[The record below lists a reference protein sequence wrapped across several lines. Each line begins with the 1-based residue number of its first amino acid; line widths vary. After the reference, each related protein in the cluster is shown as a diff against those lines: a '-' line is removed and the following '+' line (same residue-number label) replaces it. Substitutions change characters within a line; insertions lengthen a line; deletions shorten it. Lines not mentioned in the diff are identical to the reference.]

1 MVGVSSGWV
10 AAHQQT
16 LLPECYIEI
25 TYEATDPA
33 LQESA
38 VVTANNETYYA
49 TTDTLVAPTTRK
61 HQAKYAATELGLWGL
76 DGSYTYVG
84 KSGAPNPAYASAQ
97 ASGSD
102 GSFTTNI
109 PTISI
114 AFPTVQLG
122 AVPGITITWSPTY
135 NEWATDF
142 RVTAYYGEEELTSTT
157 ITGNRDITVAVH
169 MPIENYTRIEVVIL
183 GWSHPN
189 HRARCSEIFLGVSRV
204 YQKEDLMGYEHS
216 QTSDLLSASLPKNE
230 ITFRLRNEDN
240 RWNPDNP
247 TGDERFL
254 LERQEIR
261 VRYGMDVDGEIEW
274 IKGGTFWLSE
284 WSTPSNGLEASFTAR
299 DLLEFM
305 NEEYT
310 GPLAGTLRDI
320 AIAAL
325 TQANLPLQDSGEPR
339 YLVSD
344 VLANYSTDI
353 SGEDSQTYTISQI
366 LQLVAHAGCCV
377 MWQDRDGVL
386 RIEPQSVS
394 YSGYVIDQNTS
405 YSHPEY
411 EFTKPLKALS
421 VGYGADQRQLITV
434 ADRGEVQTVDNA
446 MLVTRADAVRVGERA
461 RDILESRKSITGEY
475 RADLRLDVLDP
486 IIVTSKYATNII
498 AVTDILFSTTGGA
511 FRGTYTGRVMSLALE
526 GEKVYAGEIYAGEM

>member
-1 MVGVSSGWV
+1 MIGVSSGWV

-16 LLPECYIEI
+16 LLPECFIEI

-38 VVTANNETYYA
+38 NVTANNEAYFA
-49 TTDTLVAPTTRK
+49 TTNTLVAPTTSK
-61 HQAKYAATELGLWGL
+61 SQAKYAAAELGLWGL

-84 KSGAPNPAYASAQ
+84 KGGAPNPAYISAQ
-97 ASGSD
+97 VSGSD
-102 GSFTTNI
+102 GSFTSNI

-114 AFPTVQLG
+114 AFPAVRLE

-157 ITGNRDITVAVH
+157 ITGNRETTVAVPL
-169 MPIENYTRIEVVIL
+169 PIEGYTRIEIAVL

-189 HRARCSEIFLGVSRV
+189 HRARCSEIFLGLSKV
-204 YQKEDLMGYEHS
+204 YHKEDLMGFEHS
-216 QTSDLLSASLPKNE
+216 QTADLLSAALPKNE

-261 VRYGMDVDGEIEW
+261 VRYGMDVAGEVGW

-310 GPLAGTLRDI
+310 GPLSGTLYDI

-325 TQANLPLQDSGEPR
+325 TQADLPLRDSGEPR
-339 YLVSD
+339 YQVSD
-344 VLANYSTDI
+344 VLANYTTDI

-377 MWQDRDGVL
+377 MYQDRDGVF
-386 RIEPQSVS
+386 RIEPQSTG
-394 YSGYVIDQNTS
+394 YSGYVIDQHTS

-421 VGYGADQRQLITV
+421 VGYSNDRRQLITV
-434 ADRGEVQTVDNA
+434 ADRGEVQTVDNP
-446 MLVTRADAVRVGERA
+446 MLITQADAQRVGERA
-461 RDILESRKSITGEY
+461 REILESRKSITGEY

-498 AVTDILFSTTGGA
+498 AVTDIMYSTTGGA

-526 GEKVYAGEIYAGEM
+526 GENVYAGEIYAGEM

>member
-1 MVGVSSGWV
+1 MINVSNGWLS
-10 AAHQQT
+10 AHQKSI
-16 LLPECYIEI
+16 LPECFIEI

-33 LQESA
+33 LQDSA
-38 VVTANNETYYA
+38 NVTANNEAYFA
-49 TTDTLVAPTTRK
+49 TTDTLVAPTTSK
-61 HQAKYAATELGLWGL
+61 HQAKYAAAELGLWGL

-84 KSGAPNPAYASAQ
+84 KGGAPNPAYISAQ
-97 ASGSD
+97 VSGSE
-102 GSFTTNI
+102 GSFTSNI

-114 AFPTVQLG
+114 AFPTVRLE

-157 ITGNRDITVAVH
+157 ITGNRETTVAVPL
-169 MPIENYTRIEVVIL
+169 PIEGYTRIEIAVL

-189 HRARCSEIFLGVSRV
+189 HRARCSEIFLGLSKV
-204 YQKEDLMGYEHS
+204 YHKEDLMGYEHS
-216 QTSDLLSASLPKNE
+216 QTADLLSAALPKNE

-310 GPLAGTLRDI
+310 GPLSGTLYDI

-325 TQANLPLQDSGEPR
+325 TQADLPLRDSGEPR

-344 VLANYSTDI
+344 VLANYTTDI
-353 SGEDSQTYTISQI
+353 SGEDSQTYTIAQI

-377 MWQDRDGVL
+377 MYQDRDGVF
-386 RIEPQSVS
+386 RIEPQSTG
-394 YSGYVIDQNTS
+394 YSGYVIDQHTS

-421 VGYGADQRQLITV
+421 VGYSNDRRQLITV
-434 ADRGEVQTVDNA
+434 ADRGEVQTVDNP
-446 MLVTRADAVRVGERA
+446 MLLTQADAQRVGERA
-461 RDILESRKSITGEY
+461 REILESRKSITGEY

-498 AVTDILFSTTGGA
+498 AVTDIMYSTTGGA